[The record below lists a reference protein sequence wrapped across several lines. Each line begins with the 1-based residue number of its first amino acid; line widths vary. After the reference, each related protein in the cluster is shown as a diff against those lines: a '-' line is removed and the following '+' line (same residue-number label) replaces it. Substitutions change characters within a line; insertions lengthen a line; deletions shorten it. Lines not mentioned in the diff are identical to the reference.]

1 MKAYKIFTENS
12 DKPYIVIA
20 NSIEQAIEKMKTQEI
35 ITYDGDIMTIIK
47 LEFTTGHII
56 Y

>member
-1 MKAYKIFTENS
+1 MKAYNILTENS

-35 ITYDGDIMTIIK
+35 ITYDDDIRTIMK
-47 LEFTTGHII
+47 LEYATGHTI